1 MEILKKIDDLLI
13 GWGISP
19 SRADMLDQFIAFA
32 LILAVAFLADV
43 LCRKILLKV
52 VAQLV
57 KKTKATWDDIVF
69 DRKVMVHLSRMVAPV
84 IIYLF
89 VPLAFVEVGSS
100 AMDFIRRICLIYI
113 IITFLSFV
121 NSFLK
126 AVYSVY
132 SEKEQF
138 RDRPL
143 KGMLQTMQVI
153 LWLVG
158 GIVVVGELIG
168 RDPLSLLAG
177 LGASAAI
184 LMLVFKDSIMGFVSG
199 VQLSANDM
207 LKVGD
212 WIEMPKYG
220 ANGTVIEVTLNTVKV
235 RNWDNTITTI
245 PPYLLVSDSFQNWR
259 GMRESGGRRV
269 KRSINIDMTSV
280 RFCTPEMLA
289 KYRKIQLLKDYVEQT
304 EEVIEKYNVENGI
317 DNSILVNGRRQTNL
331 GVFRAYLTAYLK
343 SLPDVNQELTCM
355 VRQLQPTDRGIPI
368 ELYFFCALKDWVP
381 YEGGAGGC
389 VRPCAGNYPRIRFA
403 GIPVSVRQRFPA
415 GTACCFRRKRSLIP
429 TIKKA
434 YIYCISHRESL
445 PLNPIL
451 KGQNIPIFS
460 PKTSPCFGVLHPG
473 VLGENIPMFWGNTSG
488 CFRYSVI

>member
-19 SRADMLDQFIAFA
+19 SRADMFDQFIAFA
-32 LILAVAFLADV
+32 LILAVAFLADA

-212 WIEMPKYG
+212 WIAMPKYG
-220 ANGTVIEVTLNTVKV
+220 ADGSVIEVSLTTVKV
-235 RNWDNTITTI
+235 RNFDNTIVTL
-245 PPYLLVSDSFQNWR
+245 PPYLLVSDSFQNWE
-259 GMRESGGRRV
+259 GMRASGGRRV
-269 KRSINIDMTSV
+269 KRSVNIDMASV
-280 RFCTPEMLA
+280 KFCNSDMLDR
-289 KYRKIQLLKDYVEQT
+289 YRGIGLLKEYIEQT
-304 EEVIEKYNVENGI
+304 ERRVAEYNAAHNIPPERSGVDGMH
-317 DNSILVNGRRQTNL
+317 QTNL
-331 GVFRAYLTAYLK
+331 GVFRAYLVNYLK
-343 SLPDVNQELTCM
+343 DLETVNKNMTLM
-355 VRQLQPTDRGIPI
+355 VRQLQPTQTGLPM
-368 ELYFFCALKDWVP
+368 ELYFFTNTVEWVA
-381 YEGGAGGC
+381 YEGIQSDVFDHVLAVVPTFDLRVFQNPSGSD
-389 VRPCAGNYPRIRFA
+389 VERLSRLT
-403 GIPVSVRQRFPA
+403 STQR
-415 GTACCFRRKRSLIP
+415 
-429 TIKKA
+429 
-434 YIYCISHRESL
+434 
-445 PLNPIL
+445 N
-451 KGQNIPIFS
+451 
-460 PKTSPCFGVLHPG
+460 V
-473 VLGENIPMFWGNTSG
+473 
-488 CFRYSVI
+488 

>member
-32 LILAVAFLADV
+32 LILAVAFLADA

-259 GMRESGGRRV
+259 GMREAGGRRLKLSV
-269 KRSINIDMTSV
+269 NIDANTV
-280 RFCTPEMLA
+280 HFCSPDELRSYEEKGYIA
-289 KYRKIQLLKDYVEQT
+289 KGQYDSADRPVANTQVYRNFMMDFMSRHPNVNKDLM
-304 EEVIEKYNVENGI
+304 IMA
-317 DNSILVNGRRQTNL
+317 R
-331 GVFRAYLTAYLK
+331 
-343 SLPDVNQELTCM
+343 M
-355 VRQLQPTDRGIPI
+355 LQPTPEGLPL
-368 ELYFFCALKDWVP
+368 ELYCFSVFPDWKPFELFQGEVLD
-381 YEGGAGGC
+381 YAIVMASEFGL
-389 VRPCAGNYPRIRFA
+389 RIF
-403 GIPVSVRQRFPA
+403 QRPA
-415 GTACCFRRKRSLIP
+415 GSDIGSPTHWKRQ
-429 TIKKA
+429 
-434 YIYCISHRESL
+434 
-445 PLNPIL
+445 
-451 KGQNIPIFS
+451 G
-460 PKTSPCFGVLHPG
+460 FGA
-473 VLGENIPMFWGNTSG
+473 NTL
-488 CFRYSVI
+488 